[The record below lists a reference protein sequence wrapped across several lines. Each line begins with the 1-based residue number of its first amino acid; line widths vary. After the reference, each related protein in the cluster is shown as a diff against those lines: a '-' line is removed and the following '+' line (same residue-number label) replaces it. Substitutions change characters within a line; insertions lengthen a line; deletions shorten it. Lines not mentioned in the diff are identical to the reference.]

1 MASATPAGC
10 DPRAASRRAESLGKA
25 KVSPKTR
32 HRGGF
37 LSCPLRLRL
46 PFKRFLNGH
55 RPAAALGSCPS
66 RGPLIEDTAE
76 PAGWLP
82 MARGLVDLATKF
94 NFLLVPKLFQL
105 FLGVPILWLHFLRA
119 SPRHS
124 FSFPT
129 ITPFCPEALASTFFS
144 TGKRFVM
151 VAKFD

>member
-1 MASATPAGC
+1 VASATPAGC

-66 RGPLIEDTAE
+66 RGPLITDTAE
-76 PAGWLP
+76 PAGWFSVT
-82 MARGLVDLATKF
+82 RGLVGLANLEKF
-94 NFLLVPKLFQL
+94 
-105 FLGVPILWLHFLRA
+105 
-119 SPRHS
+119 
-124 FSFPT
+124 
-129 ITPFCPEALASTFFS
+129 
-144 TGKRFVM
+144 
-151 VAKFD
+151 